1 MGIGAFR
8 WRSAAFLGLLM
19 GVGGCEDRLRPVFG
33 GVGNRIGPLS
43 LVTTPTELDT
53 VARGVGFTIGVRVED
68 EDGVDSVWVVP
79 SDTLMAEWRFS
90 GSGEPLVLGSNG
102 NFVVSN
108 SYLQDTL
115 VIEVRGLD
123 LLGDTGVVYTRR
135 LIVQ

>member
-90 GSGEPLVLGSNG
+90 GSGESLVLGSNG